1 MRFQQNTWFKPT
13 PRILAALAFVFAMAV
28 LPACNTVEG
37 AGEDIEGAGEGIAD
51 VSRDV
56 RD

>member
-1 MRFQQNTWFKPT
+1 MERLRLLA
-13 PRILAALAFVFAMAV
+13 PRLLACLAAGTLLLSAAFQT
-28 LPACNTVEG
+28 ACNTVEG